1 MSHQDITS
9 KFSLLLK
16 DLARRLLF
24 PLMNAIAPSLLW
36 NIQGST
42 NVTCC
47 IDYAKTQS
55 VHAFFFFY
63 RLYDVILSRR
73 WCPCC
78 PSFSIYSQIT
88 LISYLLHSKLCVQK
102 SLTGSRL
109 PIFSLLE
116 RWRCSHGVKKGN
128 SVSSTAHPVSW
139 LKYKWGSL

>member
-55 VHAFFFFY
+55 VHAFFFSTDFM
-63 RLYDVILSRR
+63 
-73 WCPCC
+73 
-78 PSFSIYSQIT
+78 T
-88 LISYLLHSKLCVQK
+88 LFCLDAGVLVALVLAFMAK
-102 SLTGSRL
+102 SL
-109 PIFSLLE
+109 
-116 RWRCSHGVKKGN
+116 
-128 SVSSTAHPVSW
+128 
-139 LKYKWGSL
+139 